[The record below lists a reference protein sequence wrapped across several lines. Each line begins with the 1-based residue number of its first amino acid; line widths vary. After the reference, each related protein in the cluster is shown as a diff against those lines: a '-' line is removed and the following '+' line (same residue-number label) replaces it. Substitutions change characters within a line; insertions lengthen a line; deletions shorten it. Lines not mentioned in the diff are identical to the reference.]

1 MGIRR
6 DGRATRSRGRQRLSA
21 AVQGAAGD
29 GADTACQVTDSPYR
43 FNAISYWDRQAVLA
57 IGYVVLDNPTMPI
70 VGEGDAEPNDTDVP
84 QLIADAQ
91 AAVDEVVRRGVTDR
105 AHIAIGWHSYGA
117 FMTAN
122 LLAHTRLFKAGIAR
136 SGMSAIPRRL
146 PCRPSIDRRIAHGS
160 APGRDR
166 ALSVKLH
173 RARVRSWRI
182 ACRCG
187 AADSTGTRTGVA
199 LGARWFALKPSCASQ
214 HSNPFGLVFD
224 DFALEEGVRFR

>member
-21 AVQGAAGD
+21 SVQGAAGD
-29 GADTACQVTDSPYR
+29 GADTASQVTDSPCR
-43 FNAISYWDRQAVLA
+43 FNAISYWDRQAFLA
-57 IGYVVLDNPTMPI
+57 IGYVVLDTSTMPI

-105 AHIAIGWHSYGA
+105 ARIAIGGHSYGA

-122 LLAHTRLFKAGIAR
+122 LLARTRLFKAGIAR

-146 PCRPSIDRRIAHGS
+146 LCRPSIDRRRKQCVANATRIVASHMGAH
-160 APGRDR
+160 PG
-166 ALSVKLH
+166 A
-173 RARVRSWRI
+173 I
-182 ACRCG
+182 
-187 AADSTGTRTGVA
+187 
-199 LGARWFALKPSCASQ
+199 
-214 HSNPFGLVFD
+214 GLY
-224 DFALEEGVRFR
+224 R

>member
-105 AHIAIGWHSYGA
+105 HRGA
-117 FMTAN
+117 FLWRLHDRQPAC
-122 LLAHTRLFKAGIAR
+122 AHT
-136 SGMSAIPRRL
+136 PVQ
-146 PCRPSIDRRIAHGS
+146 
-160 APGRDR
+160 GR
-166 ALSVKLH
+166 H
-173 RARVRSWRI
+173 RAQRNVGDP
-182 ACRCG
+182 AQ
-187 AADSTGTRTGVA
+187 AAVPA
-199 LGARWFALKPSCASQ
+199 K
-214 HSNPFGLVFD
+214 H
-224 DFALEEGVRFR
+224 